1 MPFHIQIDQAAIAA
15 FCRKW
20 RITEFALFGSV
31 LRPDFGPHSDVDV
44 LVTFEEDVPWSLWDI
59 VAMQDELSLVFHRK
73 VDLVEK
79 KAIKN
84 PFRRRSILSNYE
96 VIHAA

>member
-1 MPFHIQIDQAAIAA
+1 MPLPIDIDRQAVAA
-15 FCRKW
+15 FCDRW

-31 LRPDFGPHSDVDV
+31 LRTDFQPGSDVDV
-44 LVTFEEDVPWSLWDI
+44 LVTFEESAPWSLWDL
-59 VAMQDELSLVFHRK
+59 VAMQDELSDLFGRK